1 MTDSTSALAIADTS
15 SEMSAGWKASL
26 TLYFEKRLNRTVLAK
41 RAHKGPLV
49 IQKILYPEGDL
60 TPHGVIIH
68 PPGGVAGG
76 DQLSIDLSLKNGAQ
90 ALLTT
95 PGATKWYKSAGRQ
108 AQQHINI
115 HLEDDSQLEWLPQE
129 NIVFEDGNVEL
140 NTSVNLSDK
149 AIFSTW
155 DIVCLG
161 RKASG
166 EAWQTGRFKQ
176 RVAIK
181 RNGRLIWNELA
192 LMTPDSLVM
201 KSVAGLRGNVIFG
214 GFVVAAGAVPE
225 EIVDAC
231 RLISVSSSA
240 RIGVSALP
248 DVFTARYIGQC
259 TQEARTYFEALRQ
272 CLRPWYASKEA
283 VAPRIWAT

>member
-1 MTDSTSALAIADTS
+1 MEMP
-15 SEMSAGWKASL
+15 EMSAGWKASL
-26 TLYFEKRLNRTVLAK
+26 NLYFEKRLQRTVLAK

-49 IQKILYPEGDL
+49 IQKILYPEGEL

-76 DQLSIDLSLKNGAQ
+76 DHLTIDVSLTSGAR

-95 PGATKWYKSAGRQ
+95 PGATKWYKSAGRV
-108 AQQHINI
+108 ARQHITIN
-115 HLEDDSQLEWLPQE
+115 LDDDSQFEWLPQE
-129 NIVFEDGNVEL
+129 NIVFESGNVEL
-140 NTSVNLSDK
+140 NTEVNLSDK
-149 AIFSTW
+149 AVFATW

-166 EAWQTGRFKQ
+166 EAWQNGRFKQ
-176 RVAIK
+176 RVAITRAGK
-181 RNGRLIWNELA
+181 LIWNELA
-192 LMTPDSLVM
+192 LMTPDSPVM
-201 KSVAGLRGNVIFG
+201 KSMAGLRGNVIFG
-214 GFVVAAGAVPE
+214 GFVIAAGHVPD
-225 EIVDAC
+225 EIVEAC
-231 RLISVSSSA
+231 RAITVSSSA

-259 TQEARTYFEALRQ
+259 AQEARTYFEALWQ
-272 CLRPWYASKEA
+272 CLRPWYASKDA